1 MGCRFNVENNETI
14 AYIPTALKAVNV
26 NFIAD
31 VAVKTKG
38 KLNAVAPATSEYL
51 LMFLQSL
58 LQSPLLPELETSWN
72 ASLGLDG
79 LLDSSIKHNNM
90 LKTPFDGCFFF

>member
-1 MGCRFNVENNETI
+1 MGCRFQCKKTMTI

-38 KLNAVAPATSEYL
+38 N
-51 LMFLQSL
+51 
-58 LQSPLLPELETSWN
+58 
-72 ASLGLDG
+72 
-79 LLDSSIKHNNM
+79 
-90 LKTPFDGCFFF
+90 